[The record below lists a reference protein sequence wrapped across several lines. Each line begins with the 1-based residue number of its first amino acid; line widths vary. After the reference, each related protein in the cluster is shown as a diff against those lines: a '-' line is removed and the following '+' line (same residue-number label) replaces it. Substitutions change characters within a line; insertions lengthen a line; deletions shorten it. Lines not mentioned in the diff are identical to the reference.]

1 MSTPFTQ
8 DDERG
13 LWAEQG
19 ESARIDY
26 AVSWADWLQA
36 GDSIASSVWKAQDGL
51 QVEDGGIVG
60 ADAVVWVSGGK
71 PGEWYW
77 LRNAVTSAGGRRE
90 VAECLVHVRPGAAAR
105 SAVFGSRG
113 AALVRMRD
121 SLKALGESIL
131 PDAQFS
137 NDVLW
142 AKILAAE
149 VELAGLLQVPLEPT
163 EIFPSKP
170 TAAELLALDG
180 RPYMVEVGYDMPPD
194 FFASGMW
201 GALQLRQRPVLA
213 VTGLSFVYPS
223 LSTSVFNVPL
233 DWIRLDAKYGQ
244 IRLFPTGQVVTAP
257 LSIFVLQA
265 MGQGTNVPHMIRVRY
280 RAGIDASL
288 PEFADVRELVLHG
301 AGLRILQDLHV
312 PQSSSVSADGLSQ
325 SESLDVSKGYE
336 DWLARVESVRQRI
349 CGPVWGVL

>member
-36 GDSIASSVWKAQDGL
+36 GDSIVVSKWTAQEGIKI
-51 QVEDGGIVG
+51 EDGGVTG
-60 ADAVVWVSGGK
+60 AKAVVWVSGGK

-77 LRNAVTSAGGRRE
+77 LRNAVTSSAGRRE
-90 VAECLVHVRPGAAAR
+90 VTECLLYIKPGSAAR

-113 AALVRMRD
+113 AALVRMRA
-121 SLKALGESIL
+121 SLKALGETIL

-137 NDVLW
+137 NDTLW

-149 VELAGLLQVPLEPT
+149 VELAGLLNIPLEPT
-163 EIFPSKP
+163 EVFPTKP
-170 TAAELLALDG
+170 TEADLLALDG
-180 RPYMVEVGYDMPPD
+180 RPYIVEVGYDMPPD
-194 FFASGMW
+194 FFSSGVW
-201 GALQLRQRPVLA
+201 GALQLRQRPVLE
-213 VTGLSFVYPS
+213 VKGLSFVYPS
-223 LSTSVFNVPL
+223 LGTSSFNVPL
-233 DWIRLDAKYGQ
+233 DWIRLDGKYGQ

-288 PEFADVRELVLHG
+288 PEYADIRELVLHG